1 MMNWKK
7 LSALVL
13 SLALISSVQVSKVNA
28 ENIKETKQELIT
40 IDVASQAASTKDS
53 LQVAHEETADL
64 SAYDMSVNMRKLAV
78 TLGLTFDQME
88 AVSNIHETFK
98 AEMELASRYDS
109 AKRQEIVDRAIA
121 RDLRFMRYIL
131 STEQYR
137 KYQLLLNTTLRNRG
151 LH

>member
-1 MMNWKK
+1 MKK
-7 LSALVL
+7 KIFMVAL
-13 SLALISSVQVSKVNA
+13 SLLSMTATYA
-28 ENIKETKQELIT
+28 ESEAE
-40 IDVASQAASTKDS
+40 SR
-53 LQVAHEETADL
+53 VAHEETADL

-98 AEMELASRYDS
+98 AEMELASRYDA
-109 AKRQEIVDRAIA
+109 AKRQKIVDRAIA